1 MSGDL
6 VSTSVASAACGGRGS
21 VQAAHTA
28 ASSARRSVL
37 KRATG
42 GGCLGSAGRS
52 RGEALGVGTKAALGS
67 AIANIGRGEA
77 LGVGTKAALGSA
89 IANIGAVRAEGT
101 KATLASATANMG
113 ALRRGGSAEP
123 YGTERNLYAQGCRGE
138 AKNIYTN

>member
-21 VQAAHTA
+21 AQAAYAA

-37 KRATG
+37 KRATE

-52 RGEALGVGTKAALGS
+52 
-67 AIANIGRGEA
+67 RGEA